1 MNERLEN
8 VLETVD
14 HEQIKDVKD
23 IVESQAMIDQLLIKN
38 SGDIS
43 LILKKK
49 DDNAVAIENLEI
61 KLDVIE
67 KELLSQSY

>member
-8 VLETVD
+8 ILETVD
-14 HEQIKDVKD
+14 DEQIKDVKD

-49 DDNAVAIENLEI
+49 DDNAVAI
-61 KLDVIE
+61 
-67 KELLSQSY
+67 